1 MTKCSTHVLPALL
14 LALALPMAAQ
24 AADADADGA
33 AAKQVATAV
42 AHAGMAMGA
51 TDLTTAHAHLH
62 HVVNCLVG
70 PAGKGF
76 DAKAEDPCKG
86 MGQGAIVDSRGD
98 IAEVDR
104 LNAAVGQAE
113 HGLKENT
120 LDAVHADAK
129 QVMETLQ
136 AK

>member
-51 TDLTTAHAHLH
+51 TDLTTAHTHLH

-70 PAGKGF
+70 MSGKGF
-76 DAKAEDPCKG
+76 DAKVEDPCKG
-86 MGQGAIVDSRGD
+86 MGQGAIADSKGD
-98 IAEVDR
+98 VAEVDR

-113 HGLKENT
+113 QGLKTTT
-120 LDAVHADAK
+120 LDAAHADAK
-129 QVMETLQ
+129 QVMDTLQ